1 MGSVWWRVWGV
12 IRTFCRTGWPEPP
25 VVRLLL
31 SDAAVP
37 EAFASGVGVAPK
49 PDAPLAP
56 MPVPV
61 AERDPKPLDDEPL
74 LLLFR
79 DSRSALDAEEKP
91 DPGAIWPLAESSE
104 AEHDPPI
111 TMSAR
116 TAALCRHPPNFT
128 R

>member
-61 AERDPKPLDDEPL
+61 AERDPKPVDDEPL

-79 DSRSALDAEEKP
+79 GSRSSLYAEEKP
-91 DPGAIWPLAESSE
+91 DPAAIWPLAESSE
-104 AEHDPPI
+104 AEDDPPMN
-111 TMSAR
+111 MSVSTRAIWR
-116 TAALCRHPPNFT
+116 ASPYFT